1 MGASWECICFIARA
15 FGARDQQQAA
25 YVTVSTLLFLLAPI
39 CEFSICEMRYSANT
53 GIQGLMHIYT

>member
-15 FGARDQQQAA
+15 LGARDQQQAA

-39 CEFSICEMRYSANT
+39 CESSIYEVQLIANT
-53 GIQGLMHIYT
+53 VIQGLTRSYT

>member
-15 FGARDQQQAA
+15 LGARDQQQTA

-39 CEFSICEMRYSANT
+39 CEDSICPVRYSAN
-53 GIQGLMHIYT
+53 IRAQGSMLSYT